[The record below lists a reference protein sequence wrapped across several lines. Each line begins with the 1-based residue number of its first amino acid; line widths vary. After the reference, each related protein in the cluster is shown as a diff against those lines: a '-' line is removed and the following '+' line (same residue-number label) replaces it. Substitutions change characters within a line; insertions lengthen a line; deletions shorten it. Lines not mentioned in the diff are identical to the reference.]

1 MSSVQKHYLTL
12 FNDNSIIPE
21 SVLESEQSYL
31 SIVSHNIGT
40 SPFWLLNSLIENGLI
55 GTASAI
61 NKELCPRSTQDTNVV
76 FISFLNNEDF
86 YVSNSKKSG
95 IDLLMNLNFKF
106 IDLFLNLFS
115 KRLKDSRNAS
125 QDVETMF
132 DEVKKVI
139 QSCQHKK
146 RIVFIE
152 SPEFLLSSTNL
163 APNQLVKHLF
173 EINKLCNLLVVIAA
187 QDSPQFVNTMA
198 YDHND
203 PSFKITDFL
212 LKLYHRSNI
221 NINMQPLPTGRA
233 KDITGCLTVTKGSRP
248 FEIPGLKVYEK
259 EYMYHIGK
267 ELGIDIY
274 MR

>member
-1 MSSVQKHYLTL
+1 MASVQKHYLSL
-12 FNDNSIIPE
+12 FDDNSIIPE
-21 SVLESEQSYL
+21 SILESEQSYL

-40 SPFWLLNSLIENGLI
+40 SPFWLLSSLIENGLI
-55 GTASAI
+55 GTASTI
-61 NKELCPRSTQDTNVV
+61 NKDLTPKNAQDTNVV

-95 IDLLMNLNFKF
+95 IDLLINPNFIF

-115 KRLKDSRNAS
+115 KRLKDPKNAS
-125 QDVETMF
+125 QDVETIF
-132 DEVKKVI
+132 DEVKRVI
-139 QSCQHKK
+139 QSCRHKK

-173 EINKLCNLLVVIAA
+173 DINKLCNLLIVTSA

-248 FEIPGLKVYEK
+248 LEMQGLRVYEK